1 MQLLLQQ
8 TPSAQ
13 CPEAHCP
20 WVVQAAPFGLRPQ
33 LPATHLVLGVQ
44 SESEAQVPTQALVLL
59 SQLNGAQMIDGPEV
73 QFPAP
78 SQTRMPPTAAPLQVP
93 AWQTV
98 PSSYVRQP
106 PLPSQV
112 PSSPQDEAGL
122 CGQTLAALGATPAAT
137 NEQTP
142 GAEGVLQDLQLSV
155 QALLQ
160 QTPSTQKSLVQSA
173 LQPQAAPLVRRAPP
187 SPHDLPSGP
196 PSTLPPPLPPPW
208 LLWQPATARP
218 DRTASA
224 NRAVRASFA
233 SNPLTP
239 EIR

>member
-20 WVVQAAPFGLRPQ
+20 WFIQAAPFGLRPQ
-33 LPATHLVLGVQ
+33 LPATHLVLGAQ
-44 SESEAQVPTQALVLL
+44 SESEAQVTTQALVLL
-59 SQLNGAQMIDGPEV
+59 SQLKGEQMRDGPEV

-78 SQTRMPPTAAPLQVP
+78 SQARMPPIDAPLQVP

-112 PSSPQDEAGL
+112 PSSPQDDAGL
-122 CGQTLAALGATPAAT
+122 CGQTLATLGATPAAT

-142 GAEGVLQDLQLSV
+142 GAEGLLQDLQLSV
-155 QALLQ
+155 HALLQ
-160 QTPSTQKSLVQSA
+160 QTPSTQKLLVQSA
-173 LQPQAAPLVRRAPP
+173 AQPQAVPFVLCAPP
-187 SPHDLPSGP
+187 SPHDTLPSGP
-196 PSTLPPPLPPPW
+196 PSGLPTPPPW
-208 LLWQPATARP
+208 LLLWQPAIAN
-218 DRTASA
+218 A
-224 NRAVRASFA
+224 NRATKTSFA
-233 SNPLTP
+233 DRTFTAGK
-239 EIR
+239 ITR

>member
-1 MQLLLQQ
+1 MQL
-8 TPSAQ
+8 
-13 CPEAHCP
+13 
-20 WVVQAAPFGLRPQ
+20 APFGLRPQ
-33 LPATHLVLGVQ
+33 LPATHLVLGAQ

-59 SQLNGAQMIDGPEV
+59 SQLNGAQMIEGPEV
-73 QFPAP
+73 QFPVP

-112 PSSPQDEAGL
+112 PSSPQDEEGL
-122 CGQTLAALGATPAAT
+122 VGQTLAALGGTPAAT

-142 GAEGVLQDLQLSV
+142 GADGVLQDLQFSV

-173 LQPQAAPLVRRAPP
+173 LQPQAAPLVLRAPP
-187 SPHDLPSGP
+187 SPHDLLSRPA
-196 PSTLPPPLPPPW
+196 STLPPPPPW
-208 LLWQPATARP
+208 LLWQLAI
-218 DRTASA
+218 ASA

-233 SNPLTP
+233 GNPLTSGEDNP
-239 EIR
+239 VMGYWGRP